1 MWDQRCPPNTKSNR
15 SGWWKAIS
23 ISVWWETSE
32 YHSTDICQCWGTACP
47 PMAIFKASRGKPEWR
62 KYAPSGYAV
71 CASKSRYISTKLFA
85 EYGKK
90 FVKFLRES
98 NLMTPGIKHVVLL
111 DLHKS
116 HLFNSNYIEYMQA
129 NNIEV
134 CSFPPH
140 CTHILQPLD
149 DLPYAMLKRK
159 FQKELIPFNLQVVGE
174 KLSKQQFF

>member
-1 MWDQRCPPNTKSNR
+1 M
-15 SGWWKAIS
+15 
-23 ISVWWETSE
+23 V
-32 YHSTDICQCWGTACP
+32 
-47 PMAIFKASRGKPEWR
+47 IFKASRVKPEWR
-62 KYAPSGYAV
+62 EYAASGYAV
-71 CASKSRYISTKLFA
+71 HASESGYISTKLFA
-85 EYGKK
+85 DYGEK
-90 FVKFLRES
+90 FVQFFRES

-116 HLFNSNYIEYMQA
+116 HLFNSSYMEHMQA

-159 FQKELIPFNLQVVGE
+159 FQKELISFNLQVAGE
-174 KLSKQQFF
+174 KLSKQQFSGF